1 MSIQLSFGNQ
11 IYTIIDYKT
20 EISNIQQ
27 HSMIL
32 NGIQWYSTSQNL
44 ATLCLAEKLISPRWR
59 SDPGNS
65 LRKAQLNC

>member
-32 NGIQWYSTSQNL
+32 NGIRRL
-44 ATLCLAEKLISPRWR
+44 KTLRPCAWLKNSFLLDGG